1 MYPDMTR
8 LRSFQFFERFGERLQ
23 CKVDLKMLIFHVL
36 FGSHPRKMKRGP
48 QYLFLFQSSNM
59 GARSLSASHTASICL
74 R

>member
-23 CKVDLKMLIFHVL
+23 CKVDLKILIFHVL

-48 QYLFLFQSSNM
+48 QYLFQFQSI
-59 GARSLSASHTASICL
+59 SHTSREVAM
-74 R
+74 